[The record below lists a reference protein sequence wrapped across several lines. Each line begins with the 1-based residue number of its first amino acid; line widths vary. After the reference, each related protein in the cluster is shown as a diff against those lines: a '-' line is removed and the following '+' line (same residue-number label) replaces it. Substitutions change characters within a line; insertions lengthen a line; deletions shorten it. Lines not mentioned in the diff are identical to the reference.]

1 MLRIGPE
8 ESLTGQIFLSE
19 LGVQQKK
26 YTNCIALVKFDALC
40 PTLFWINT
48 FQSSLFGSVSTG
60 PGPFTMSNT
69 SSGSSCVNPNPVGLP
84 IHRDP
89 RWFKRAQSSEK
100 RKEFECKGFQVASY
114 MSIR

>member
-19 LGVQQKK
+19 LGVQQKR
-26 YTNCIALVKFDALC
+26 YTNCIALAKFDALC
-40 PTLFWINT
+40 PTLCWIKAS
-48 FQSSLFGSVSTG
+48 QSTLFGSVSTG
-60 PGPFTMSNT
+60 PGPFTMFNT

-89 RWFKRAQSSEK
+89 LSGLKELNPP
-100 RKEFECKGFQVASY
+100 RKERSLSAKDS
-114 MSIR
+114 MSHRRFV